1 MFDRSKLFQISEQYK
16 PFEYPWA
23 YDAWVT
29 QQKMHWIAEEVPLSE
44 DTKDWK
50 SKLTTQEK
58 NLLTHIFRLFTQMD
72 VEVCNAYTQLYPQVI
87 KNNEILNMFTAF
99 ANMETIHQDA
109 YSKLIDTVGMPE
121 IEYSIFK
128 DYDEMANKCDFLHAQ
143 EIDTVENFI
152 LTLVIFGAFTEGLQL
167 FASFAILLNFQRFNK
182 MKGMCQIV
190 EFSIKDE
197 TLHVESLIKL
207 FHTLLQEYPELNNL
221 KLENKI
227 VMAAQQIVHM
237 EDKFIDLVFEE
248 GDIEG
253 LTKEEVKRY
262 VRFMCNLRLHQLKI
276 PPLFDVPENPLD
288 WITSIVNGV
297 SFTNFFSN
305 RVTEYSK
312 ANTKGNWDNV
322 F

>member
-1 MFDRSKLFQISEQYK
+1 MFERSKLFQISEQYK
-16 PFEYPWA
+16 PFQYPWA

-29 QQKMHWIAEEVPLSE
+29 QQKIHWIAEEVSLS
-44 DTKDWK
+44 DDVKDWK
-50 SKLTTQEK
+50 IKLSSDER

-72 VEVCNAYTQLYPQVI
+72 VEVCNAYTQIYPQIV

-121 IEYSIFK
+121 IEYSVFK
-128 DYDEMANKCDFLHAQ
+128 EYDEMASKCDFLHSQ
-143 EIDTVENFI
+143 KIDTVENFI

-207 FHTLLQEYPELNNL
+207 FHVLLKEYPELNTE
-221 KLENKI
+221 KLQNKI
-227 VMAAQQIVHM
+227 LMAAKKIVEM
-237 EDKFIDLVFEE
+237 EDKFIDLVFEH

-253 LTKEEVKRY
+253 LTKEEVKQY
-262 VRFMCNLRLHQLKI
+262 VRFMCNLRLNQLKI
-276 PPLFDVPENPLD
+276 PPLFDVPSNPLD
-288 WITSIVNGV
+288 WIADIVSGM
-297 SFTNFFSN
+297 SFTNFFDN

-312 ANTKGNWDNV
+312 ASTEGDWESV